1 MNLKSLSFFLLIAV
15 VSTSVAQDKSSV
27 NNLLSGSG
35 NLHFEL
41 GNEWVGASLQIISE
55 EGDVVATQIVRN
67 ENIDLSFIATSFQY
81 VVRLQKENLVKE
93 YVYLN
98 TSVALNL
105 DSPEESSNL
114 KKWLTQRRKKFK
126 SC

>member
-81 VVRLQKENLVKE
+81 VVRLQKKTL
-93 YVYLN
+93 
-98 TSVALNL
+98 
-105 DSPEESSNL
+105 
-114 KKWLTQRRKKFK
+114 
-126 SC
+126 

>member
-1 MNLKSLSFFLLIAV
+1 MNLKSLSFFLLVAI
-15 VSTSVAQDKSSV
+15 VSTGMAQDKMPTT
-27 NNLLSGSG
+27 NLLSGSG
-35 NLHFEL
+35 SLHFEL
-41 GNEWVGASLQIISE
+41 GKEWVGATLEIISE
-55 EGDVVATQIVRN
+55 EGVVVATQIVRN

-98 TSVALNL
+98 TSIALNL